1 MTTED
6 EKTVKTEDVVGTEE
20 VREESARKVLYPETD
35 TRDIEF
41 LNQKV
46 SLHALP
52 VFYSRKIATVLKPF
66 HKTFA
71 ENAKKASE
79 EGALDALD
87 MDDTTINALIDTAE
101 ILCDYYELGIS
112 KDRIEKRASV
122 ADLLGLAQHQL
133 EVNGKSDFL
142 LTPLRLITKLTVL
155 VGEAADEVDKAKVN
169 LHPNS

>member
-1 MTTED
+1 
-6 EKTVKTEDVVGTEE
+6 
-20 VREESARKVLYPETD
+20 
-35 TRDIEF
+35 
-41 LNQKV
+41 
-46 SLHALP
+46 
-52 VFYSRKIATVLKPF
+52 
-66 HKTFA
+66 
-71 ENAKKASE
+71 
-79 EGALDALD
+79 